1 MPSTVHPRY
10 TTAEKIT
17 LAAISVISWPLEKF
31 IQLVKKCLKWL
42 DDLELLV
49 L

>member
-10 TTAEKIT
+10 TTAEKVT
-17 LAAISVISWPLEKF
+17 LAAISVISWPLEKI

-42 DDLELLV
+42 DELELLV

>member
-17 LAAISVISWPLEKF
+17 LVAISAISWPLEKF
-31 IQLVKKCLKWL
+31 IQLVRKCLKWL
-42 DDLELLV
+42 DDVELFV
-49 L
+49 F

>member
-17 LAAISVISWPLEKF
+17 LVSISVISWPLEKF
-31 IQLVKKCLKWL
+31 LQLVRKCMKWL
-42 DDLELLV
+42 EDVEPFV
-49 L
+49 F

>member
-10 TTAEKIT
+10 TTVEKVT
-17 LAAISVISWPLEKF
+17 LTAISVISWPIEKF
-31 IQLVKKCLKWL
+31 IQLVRKCLKWL

>member
-17 LAAISVISWPLEKF
+17 LVAISVISWPIEKL
-31 IQLVKKCLKWL
+31 IQLVRKYLKWL

>member
-1 MPSTVHPRY
+1 MPSTVYPRY
-10 TTAEKIT
+10 TTAEKIA
-17 LAAISVISWPLEKF
+17 LAAISIISWPLEIF
-31 IQLVKKCLKWL
+31 IRLVSKCLKWL